1 LAWKIY
7 FWLVAAALLLP
18 LPYKLFEYATG
29 RDASPRGIKV
39 EEMANAAFFIL
50 GLPALYGFAYAS
62 AGYASWL
69 WKAWVVVAVVVSI
82 GGLVWSPK
90 IRYARSVMGP
100 GPTRAILAVGS
111 LALVPMLVAVW
122 RFAQASA

>member
-18 LPYKLFEYATG
+18 LPWKLFEFATG
-29 RDASPRGIKV
+29 RDPSPRGVKI
-39 EEMANAAFFIL
+39 EEIANAGLMIL
-50 GLPALYGFAYAS
+50 GLPALYAFAYGLPTRAPM
-62 AGYASWL
+62 AWMG
-69 WKAWVVVAVVVSI
+69 WVVLGVVLSLV
-82 GGLVWSPK
+82 GLAWSPK
-90 IRYARSVMGP
+90 VRYARSVMGP

>member
-1 LAWKIY
+1 MVWKVY
-7 FWLVAAALLLP
+7 FWLLAAFFVLP
-18 LPYKLFEYATG
+18 LPYKLWEYATG

-39 EEMANAAFFIL
+39 EEMANAGFFIL

-62 AGYASWL
+62 AGYAPWL
-69 WKAWVVVAVVVSI
+69 WKGWVAVAVVLSI
-82 GGLVWSPK
+82 GGLFWSPK
-90 IRYARSVMGP
+90 IRYAQSVMGP

-122 RFAQASA
+122 RFSLAG